1 MDYVHNIAQIGG
13 FSSQSM
19 PAVQIYYPEMNGGKM
34 FNNGSVPDS
43 CIPYDEEYYN
53 DKTNSKVQNLAPV
66 DLNDFYDGGDFKQ
79 NGNSGSGGRSPVDL
93 NNFYD
98 GGDFKQSN
106 NRRDSHIINY
116 GSQHYCAS
124 GSSVPCGSATAYR
137 SMSSYCRQN
146 REMNLRNGLYEPNG
160 NNSNQNNLNGFPTY
174 SDNYSYPNRRNSY
187 W

>member
-1 MDYVHNIAQIGG
+1 MSRLPSL
-13 FSSQSM
+13 F
-19 PAVQIYYPEMNGGKM
+19 VQMNGGKM

-146 REMNLRNGLYEPNG
+146 REMNLRNGL
-160 NNSNQNNLNGFPTY
+160 
-174 SDNYSYPNRRNSY
+174 
-187 W
+187 

>member
-1 MDYVHNIAQIGG
+1 M
-13 FSSQSM
+13 SRLS
-19 PAVQIYYPEMNGGKM
+19 VQMNGGKM

-53 DKTNSKVQNLAPV
+53 DKTNGKVQNLAPV

-79 NGNSGSGGRSPVDL
+79 NGSGSGGRSSADL

-146 REMNLRNGLYEPNG
+146 REMNLRNGL
-160 NNSNQNNLNGFPTY
+160 
-174 SDNYSYPNRRNSY
+174 
-187 W
+187 